1 MARLGGVQ
9 QTQQRQALRDIGCGP
24 EITMGRDH
32 FERERERE
40 REVEIEREGL
50 REWVRQMRVM
60 R

>member
-1 MARLGGVQ
+1 MISVVG
-9 QTQQRQALRDIGCGP
+9 QRSLWA
-24 EITMGRDH
+24 EITL
-32 FERERERE
+32 RERERE